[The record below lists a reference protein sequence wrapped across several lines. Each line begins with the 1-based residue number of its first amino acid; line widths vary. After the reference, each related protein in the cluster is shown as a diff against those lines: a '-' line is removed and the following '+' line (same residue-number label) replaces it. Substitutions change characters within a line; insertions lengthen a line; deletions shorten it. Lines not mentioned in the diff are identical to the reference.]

1 MDKSKL
7 NERLFSESNIP
18 LSNSD
23 LIKAAAIESTNQLLA
38 RNGMTPIDVAKE
50 SILRKEETRMVRAKN
65 D

>member
-1 MDKSKL
+1 MRFHKFDERKL
-7 NERLFSESNIP
+7 SV
-18 LSNSD
+18 D
-23 LIKAAAIESTNQLLA
+23 LIKATAIESTNQLLA